1 MSDIFN
7 MAARFNL
14 AARVKQDLTALT
26 RMGELQGQFTKAWVS
41 AIGNRT
47 LLKFGGV
54 GPNNLESFFQHA
66 CANDSFFP
74 GLPSAVILKADL
86 PNVSKFLKE
95 DAVCELLV
103 HDPEVFLVTF
113 PCGHKLA
120 MVNSEVDLAS
130 CKPSNETI
138 PEPPALTNEEV
149 NNDTKDVSSEPVEP
163 TSISEPEHTNS
174 ADIQSSASNVQPA
187 DSNIS
192 SEIVEQ
198 ARVFEPEPKDS
209 ANVQPA
215 ESVDLSLELEA
226 ATSGSVSRDD
236 DAVHSGLTPIQEDFF
251 FLCPEM
257 EASILEAE
265 AQADLAAILAS
276 TPPHET
282 TDNIVQQ
289 ASTPSYPATNS
300 NDQAIIP
307 SIEFDSCP
315 ISEGTAAETSMPASH
330 VTLPDDFESSL
341 GCLPEPAL
349 YGTPSSNF
357 TSSADCD
364 GATYSGST
372 PGFTSTPLDTIDGLS
387 NNHEAPP
394 STPRL
399 VPFDTP
405 VTHAT
410 FSSDIN
416 GSSNDHG
423 AVLST
428 PALTPFDTP
437 SGVFETLSLSNR
449 DETVSATPT
458 PAPRSTPILSR
469 SRSNGG
475 LPTYGDMAKAAFYN
489 YSAPDRPANMIK
501 FDQIYQYAEETYPAI
516 KEKGESYKS
525 GFRHAVPKA
534 FIKVPTERKP
544 DSSLWWTLD
553 LVNFPGDN
561 SARNRR
567 KRRDADLM
575 PPETPSKRPR
585 KKKDI
590 QGNVQSPHHQ
600 SLGRQLVYGAP
611 DVQQPVHGQQQ
622 GFFHPQQGGQQNH
635 QPRVPQSVQQNYAPA
650 QPQFQPQQILFTQ
663 QRSQQP
669 VQRFQSQQVQQP
681 AQQQLQSYQS
691 HVDQNLQQYIDMK
704 THELAKQ
711 MVHQKI
717 QQRLSQGLPVS
728 ALEES
733 VWYGDARMGAKKNI
747 LASLGASH

>member
-1 MSDIFN
+1 MSDVFGI
-7 MAARFNL
+7 AARL
-14 AARVKQDLTALT
+14 SVQDLTKLT
-26 RMGELQGQFTKAWVS
+26 RMGELQRHFTKAWVS

-47 LLKFGGV
+47 LLKFGG
-54 GPNNLESFFQHA
+54 NA
-66 CANDSFFP
+66 CATGSFFP

-103 HDPEVFLVTF
+103 PEPEVFLVTF
-113 PCGHKLA
+113 PSGHKLA
-120 MVNSEVDLAS
+120 MVNSDVDLAS
-130 CKPSNETI
+130 CKPLNETV

-149 NNDTKDVSSEPVEP
+149 NNDTEDFSSEPVEP
-163 TSISEPEHTNS
+163 TPISEPEHTDS
-174 ADIQSSASNVQPA
+174 FDIQSLVSNAQPA

-192 SEIVEQ
+192 SEIVDQ
-198 ARVFEPEPKDS
+198 APVIEPEPQDS
-209 ANVQPA
+209 ANVEPA
-215 ESVDLSLELEA
+215 DSVNLSLELGA
-226 ATSGSVSRDD
+226 ATSGSVCRDYD
-236 DAVHSGLTPIQEDFF
+236 EVHSGYTPIQEGFF
-251 FLCPEM
+251 YLCPEM

-276 TPPHET
+276 TPSHET
-282 TDNIVQQ
+282 TESIVQQ

-300 NDQAIIP
+300 NDQAIIS
-307 SIEFDSCP
+307 SIEFDGCP
-315 ISEGTAAETSMPASH
+315 ISEGIAAQTSTPASH

-341 GCLPEPAL
+341 GNLPEPAL

-364 GATYSGST
+364 GATYSEST
-372 PGFTSTPLDTIDGLS
+372 PGFSSTPLDTIDDLS

-394 STPRL
+394 RTPRL

-428 PALTPFDTP
+428 PTLTPFETP
-437 SGVFETLSLSNR
+437 SSVFESLSLSNR

-458 PAPRSTPILSR
+458 PDPRSTPILSR
-469 SRSNGG
+469 SRNNGG

-567 KRRDADLM
+567 KRRDTDSM

-585 KKKDI
+585 KKKDA
-590 QGNVQSPHHQ
+590 QGSVQSPHHQ
-600 SLGRQLVYGAP
+600 FPGRQLVYGAP

-622 GFFHPQQGGQQNH
+622 RFFNSQQGGQQNH
-635 QPRVPQSVQQNYAPA
+635 QQRVPRPVQQNYAPA
-650 QPQFQPQQILFTQ
+650 QPQFQPQQILFPQ
-663 QRSQQP
+663 QRYQQP

-681 AQQQLQSYQS
+681 PQQQFQSYQS

-717 QQRLSQGLPVS
+717 QHRLSQGLPVS
-728 ALEES
+728 VLEEGA
-733 VWYGDARMGAKKNI
+733 WYQNARMGAKKNI